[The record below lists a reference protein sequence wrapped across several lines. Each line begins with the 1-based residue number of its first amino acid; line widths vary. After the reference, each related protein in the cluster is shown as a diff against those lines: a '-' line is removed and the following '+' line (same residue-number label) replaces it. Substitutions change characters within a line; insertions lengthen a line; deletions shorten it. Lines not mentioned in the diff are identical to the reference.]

1 VRPNTEHNQRSPVR
15 SPTGQSLKI
24 AISYDFMNRVIC
36 IVALA
41 VLAAPGLAQEKP
53 PPQSAANSFPGPD
66 FILRDK
72 DLKPQ
77 KGGVV
82 LGPMESDGK
91 GGTRGSFAVYGGSS
105 LIQVG
110 SLSFSSDGRMLAVGS
125 TPGRVDL
132 WDVEKRTKL
141 LTLAGGSALALS
153 PDGRLLA
160 KDGNGIEICDA
171 TTGKLTKRIPW
182 SLTTS
187 TPGVQRTIKQL
198 EFNPSGRLLLVSSN
212 GENDLVF
219 DVSSGQLVATLTSTQ
234 QGRFSRDGAFA
245 VGGNA
250 KHLIEWNTKDWTK
263 VSDVPNGPDY
273 VTQIAAFPEKDIAV
287 VGGPKNARLVR
298 LSSGEEVAKVG
309 PGYTNFAGFSED
321 GTLIF
326 TYSSGGFGVWD
337 TTGKEYCHK
346 EDLGNGT
353 VALSADGGWL
363 AAAMVNGGTSVAIWN
378 LKNALSG
385 CGAPPP
391 AKSP

>member
-1 VRPNTEHNQRSPVR
+1 
-15 SPTGQSLKI
+15 
-24 AISYDFMNRVIC
+24 MNRAIC
-36 IVALA
+36 ILALL
-41 VLAAPGLAQEKP
+41 VLPSLGLAREKP
-53 PPQSAANSFPGPD
+53 APQPEAKSFPEPD
-66 FILRDK
+66 FIVRDK

-77 KGGVV
+77 KGGVA
-82 LGPMESDGK
+82 LGSMESDGM
-91 GGTRGSFAVYGGSS
+91 GGTKGSFAIYGGSS

-110 SLSFSSDGRMLAVGS
+110 SLSFSSDGKMLAVGS
-125 TPGRVDL
+125 MPGRVDV
-132 WDVEKRTKL
+132 WDVEKRAKL
-141 LTLAGGSALALS
+141 LTLVGGSTLALS

-171 TTGKLTKRIPW
+171 TTGKLIKRIPW

-198 EFNPSGRLLLVSSN
+198 EFNPSGSLLLVSSN
-212 GENDLVF
+212 GEDDLVF
-219 DVSSGQLVATLTSTQ
+219 DVSSGKLVATLTSTQ

-263 VSDVPNGPDY
+263 VSDVLNGPDY
-273 VTQIAAFPEKDIAV
+273 VTQIAAYPEKDLAV

-309 PGYTNFAGFSED
+309 AGFTNFAAFSEE
-321 GTLIF
+321 GSLIL

-337 TTGKEYCHK
+337 TTGKQYCYK

-353 VALSADGGWL
+353 VALSADSRWL

-378 LKNALSG
+378 VKSALSA
-385 CGAPPP
+385 CGVPLRP
-391 AKSP
+391 AR

>member
-1 VRPNTEHNQRSPVR
+1 VIIL
-15 SPTGQSLKI
+15 PTGDIRQPIRL
-24 AISYDFMNRVIC
+24 ANRQTLLYLTISMNRTIC
-36 IVALA
+36 IMVLSLLPALGLGQEKA
-41 VLAAPGLAQEKP
+41 AAPHPVAK
-53 PPQSAANSFPGPD
+53 SFPEPD
-66 FILRDK
+66 FILHDK

-91 GGTRGSFAVYGGSS
+91 GGTKGSFAVYGGSS

-110 SLSFSSDGRMLAVGS
+110 SLSFSSDGKVLAVGS

-132 WDVEKRTKL
+132 WDVEKRTKFRS
-141 LTLAGGSALALS
+141 LAGGSTLALS

-160 KDGNGIEICDA
+160 KDGNGIEIYDVA
-171 TTGKLTKRIPW
+171 TAKLVKRIPW
-182 SLTTS
+182 SLTTP

-198 EFNPSGRLLLVSSN
+198 DFNSSGSLLDVSSN

-234 QGRFSRDGAFA
+234 QGKFSRDGAFV

-250 KHLIEWNTKDWTK
+250 KHLIEWNTKAWTK

-273 VTQIAAFPEKDIAV
+273 VTQIAAFPEKDLAV
-287 VGGPKNARLVR
+287 VGGPKNARLVH

-309 PGYTNFAGFSED
+309 PGYTNFAAFSED
-321 GTLIF
+321 GALIF

-337 TTGKEYCHK
+337 TTGIQYCYK

-353 VALSADGGWL
+353 VALSADGRWL
-363 AAAMVNGGTSVAIWN
+363 AAAMVNGGTSIAIWN
-378 LKNALSG
+378 LKNALG
-385 CGAPPP
+385 ACGAPTH
-391 AKSP
+391 AKSQ

>member
-1 VRPNTEHNQRSPVR
+1 
-15 SPTGQSLKI
+15 
-24 AISYDFMNRVIC
+24 MNRAIC
-36 IVALA
+36 IMALF
-41 VLAAPGLAQEKP
+41 VLPALGLGQEKAGA
-53 PPQSAANSFPGPD
+53 PQPVAKSFPEPD

-91 GGTRGSFAVYGGSS
+91 GGTKGSFAVYGGSS

-110 SLSFSSDGRMLAVGS
+110 SLSFSDDGRVLAVGS
-125 TPGRVDL
+125 TPGGVDL
-132 WDVEKRTKL
+132 WDVDNRKKLRTL
-141 LTLAGGSALALS
+141 EGGSTIALS
-153 PDGRLLA
+153 PDGRFLA
-160 KDGNGIEICDA
+160 KDGNGIEICNA
-171 TTGKLTKRIPW
+171 TNGKLIRRIPW

-187 TPGVQRTIKQL
+187 TPGVQRTIKRL
-198 EFNPSGRLLLVSSN
+198 GFNASGNLLLVSSN

-234 QGRFSRDGAFA
+234 QAQFSRDGAFV

-273 VTQIAAFPEKDIAV
+273 VTQIAAFPGKDLAV
-287 VGGPKNARLVR
+287 VGGPKNARLVH

-309 PGYTNFAGFSED
+309 SGYTNFAAFSED
-321 GTLIF
+321 GALIF

-337 TTGKEYCHK
+337 TTGKQYCYK

-353 VALSADGGWL
+353 VAVSADGRWL

-378 LKNALSG
+378 LESALG
-385 CGAPPP
+385 LCGAPAP
-391 AKSP
+391 AKNP